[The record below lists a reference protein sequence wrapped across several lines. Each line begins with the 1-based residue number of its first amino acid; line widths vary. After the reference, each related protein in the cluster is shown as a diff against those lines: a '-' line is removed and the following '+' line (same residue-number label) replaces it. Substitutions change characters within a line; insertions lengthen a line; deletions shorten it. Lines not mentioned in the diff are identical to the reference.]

1 MMEISNPEDPYK
13 KAYEREK
20 KARLKAEEILENKT
34 RELFIKNQNL
44 KETNNLLQQ
53 HQAIMLQ
60 NEKLATLGTLTAG
73 MAHEINNPL
82 AFVKSNFE
90 SLSKY
95 HNAYAKL
102 ISFIQQESDNLPK
115 AIQENLTELI
125 EEEDIEFI
133 QEDLPELMEDTAEGL
148 TRVRNIVANLR
159 RFSRTQ
165 STERSLANLNEG
177 IESTLKLLHSEL
189 KSGVNIE
196 LNLQSVPDISC
207 NPNELN
213 QVFLNLIINAKQATT
228 DQAQPSIE
236 VTSQVLESQIVIT
249 IRDNGC
255 GMSTETQEKI
265 FVPFFTTKAVGEG
278 TGMGLAIAYGIIQ
291 DHHGEILVNSAEGQG
306 TTFTVK
312 LPIN

>member
-1 MMEISNPEDPYK
+1 MMQKSNTEDPYK

-34 RELFIKNQNL
+34 RELFLKNQHL

-53 HQAIMLQ
+53 QQSIMLQ

-102 ISFIQQESDNLPK
+102 IAFIKQESDNLPK
-115 AIQENLTELI
+115 AIQENLAELF

-148 TRVRNIVANLR
+148 ARVRNIVANLR

-165 STERSLANLNEG
+165 SAERSLANLNEG

-189 KSGVNIE
+189 KSGVNLE
-196 LNLQSVPDISC
+196 LNLQSIPDISC

-213 QVFLNLIINAKQATT
+213 QVFLNLIINAKQATK
-228 DQAQPSIE
+228 DQAHPSIE

-255 GMSTETQEKI
+255 GMSTDTQEKI

-291 DHHGEILVNSAEGQG
+291 DHHGEILVSSAEGQG